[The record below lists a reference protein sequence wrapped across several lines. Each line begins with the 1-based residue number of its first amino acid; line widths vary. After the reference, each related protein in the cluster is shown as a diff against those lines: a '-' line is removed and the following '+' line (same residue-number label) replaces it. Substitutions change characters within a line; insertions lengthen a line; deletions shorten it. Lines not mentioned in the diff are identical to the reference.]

1 MSQEEVKDNS
11 QEPPNAQNNKEDLIK
26 RFSNELIVAG
36 YSQRTVIMYCGYVS
50 EFLDSLKKPVTDS
63 KHDDIIAF
71 LVNKKS
77 KKVTNTTLALIYS
90 ALNFF
95 FKNFLKM
102 KILEDVK
109 RPKIGKKI
117 PVILTRDEVTSL
129 LRAATKKRDNLI
141 LSFLYSSGCRVSE
154 CTKLKINDLDLNN
167 YTANVWGGKGDKD
180 RIVILS
186 KKWVEEIKKYL
197 ENRKIN
203 SEFVFCG
210 TSSGK
215 LSEDTIQKIVK
226 KYAKKAGITK
236 DITPHTLRHSYA
248 THLLENGESIRKIQ
262 VLLGHTNLSTT
273 QIYTT
278 VSTEELKKVK
288 SPLDSLY

>member
-1 MSQEEVKDNS
+1 MPQEEVKNIDATKPTSTNS
-11 QEPPNAQNNKEDLIK
+11 KEDLIK

-36 YSQRTVIMYCGYVS
+36 YSQRTITMYCGYVS
-50 EFLDSLKKPVTDS
+50 KFLDTLKKPVTES
-63 KHDDIIAF
+63 KHDDVIAF
-71 LVNKKS
+71 LVKKKS
-77 KKVTNTTLALIYS
+77 ENVTNTTLALIYS

-95 FKNFLKM
+95 FKTFLKM
-102 KILEDVK
+102 TILEDVK

-117 PVILTRDEVTSL
+117 PIILTRAEVTSL
-129 LRAATKKRDNLI
+129 IAAAIKKRDNLI
-141 LSFLYSSGCRVSE
+141 LGFLYSSGCRVSE
-154 CTKLKINDLDLNN
+154 CTKLKINDLDLDN
-167 YTANVWGGKGDKD
+167 YIGSVWGGKGNKD

-186 KKWVEEIKKYL
+186 KKWAEEIKIYL
-197 ENRKIN
+197 KNRKIS

-210 TSSGK
+210 IDGGK

-248 THLLENGESIRKIQ
+248 THLLESGESIRKIQ

-288 SPLDSLY
+288 SPLDSL